1 MSARKICSQ
10 VVKSS
15 NSSILLRRQHYTN
28 NSKVFAP
35 LLSHQHLAS
44 RVTQTADFSQALGS
58 LTKDQA
64 HDLVFRMNDE
74 ERVILMRTLEQFNV
88 SKEKDGLECKLR
100 ATQCSPC
107 CRVLLINLM
116 NVCTWHADF
125 IFFLLTS
132 PTYIPLSLSPFLS
145 FLTQNFLPARKKE
158 NKKVSW
164 MYQKFRNPS
173 DELDESL
180 LNSLCV
186 CKILLCCASPSLCL
200 SLLIAFIPTSTKSK
214 SARIVDFVWV

>member
-44 RVTQTADFSQALGS
+44 RVTQTADYSQALGS

-125 IFFLLTS
+125 IFFLLPPPTS
-132 PTYIPLSLSPFLS
+132 LSLSLPFFHSWRKTFCLHEKKKTKKFHECIKSSGIRLMSLTNPFLTLYVCVKS
-145 FLTQNFLPARKKE
+145 FYVVLLPLS
-158 NKKVSW
+158 V
-164 MYQKFRNPS
+164 
-173 DELDESL
+173 
-180 LNSLCV
+180 SLC
-186 CKILLCCASPSLCL
+186 
-200 SLLIAFIPTSTKSK
+200 
-214 SARIVDFVWV
+214 